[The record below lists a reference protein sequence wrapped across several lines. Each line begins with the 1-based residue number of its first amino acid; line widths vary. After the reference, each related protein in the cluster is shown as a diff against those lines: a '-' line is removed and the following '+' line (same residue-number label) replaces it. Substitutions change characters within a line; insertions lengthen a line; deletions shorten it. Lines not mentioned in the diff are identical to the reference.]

1 MWGWIR
7 HWLKPWMPARSRTNA
22 LTTKKSAI
30 GFDKPMGWTGH
41 QRRNRLV
48 FLPNRAMK
56 KPARVASSAGRG
68 MPTTKGILGFFA
80 YPPGKVHSKDSAIG
94 MSSGVTET
102 GQYWNDYMY
111 LKFQAFTLPRHEHF
125 NRLSLASTRA
135 HAQTVGSLCLISGL
149 MIRFS
154 NSRINSEIS
163 VLYGT
168 VLMVMLEAYC

>member
-1 MWGWIR
+1 M
-7 HWLKPWMPARSRTNA
+7 
-22 LTTKKSAI
+22 
-30 GFDKPMGWTGH
+30 
-41 QRRNRLV
+41 
-48 FLPNRAMK
+48 
-56 KPARVASSAGRG
+56 
-68 MPTTKGILGFFA
+68 GFFA